1 MGLLTTDAAGQYL
14 AVSKVTIRRM
24 IARGDLPAIK
34 IGTEYRI
41 DEADIQALINRL
53 KIEEV

>member
-41 DEADIQALINRL
+41 DEADILALINRL
-53 KIEEV
+53 KIAEV